1 VLDVMAELELVT
13 REQAVQA
20 RSRKLGVSP
29 FKRKAINTF
38 PAFLDL
44 VRRQLQRDYRDDDI
58 TSEGLRI
65 FTTLDPRVQWQLEQ
79 VLETRLKALENG
91 RKLETGALEAA
102 AVVTSVQGGEV
113 LALAGGRNPKFAGFN
128 RALDAQR
135 QVGSLLKPAV
145 YLTALE
151 QPQRYTLATLLDDS
165 PLTFTARNGDV
176 WEPANYDRENHG
188 EVPLYRSLAHSYNV
202 STARLGLALG
212 IEAIIKTLRR
222 LGVEQHLNPYPSLVL
237 GAVEMSPLQVTRLY
251 QTFASGGFR
260 TPLRAINAVLAADNT
275 PLQRYP
281 LSVQAAVDPA
291 PDYLVTTAMRF
302 AVREGTGRGIYQVL
316 PESQDIAGKTGT
328 TDNLRDSWFAGFSGD
343 RLGVVWIGRD
353 DNQSTG
359 LTGSSGALHIWRDLF
374 MQFRHPGA
382 IQMAVENVEYQ
393 WIDPETG
400 LLADADCPDAVQ
412 LPFITGSA
420 PEEKAPCVK
429 RKKSLSAPV
438 DWFRELFQ

>member
-1 VLDVMAELELVT
+1 
-13 REQAVQA
+13 
-20 RSRKLGVSP
+20 
-29 FKRKAINTF
+29 
-38 PAFLDL
+38 
-44 VRRQLQRDYRDDDI
+44 
-58 TSEGLRI
+58 
-65 FTTLDPRVQWQLEQ
+65 
-79 VLETRLKALENG
+79 
-91 RKLETGALEAA
+91 
-102 AVVTSVQGGEV
+102 
-113 LALAGGRNPKFAGFN
+113 
-128 RALDAQR
+128 
-135 QVGSLLKPAV
+135 
-145 YLTALE
+145 
-151 QPQRYTLATLLDDS
+151 
-165 PLTFTARNGDV
+165 
-176 WEPANYDRENHG
+176 
-188 EVPLYRSLAHSYNV
+188 
-202 STARLGLALG
+202 
-212 IEAIIKTLRR
+212 
-222 LGVEQHLNPYPSLVL
+222 
-237 GAVEMSPLQVTRLY
+237 
-251 QTFASGGFR
+251 
-260 TPLRAINAVLAADNT
+260 LRAINAVLAADNT

-359 LTGSSGALHIWRDLF
+359 LTGSSGALRIWRDLF